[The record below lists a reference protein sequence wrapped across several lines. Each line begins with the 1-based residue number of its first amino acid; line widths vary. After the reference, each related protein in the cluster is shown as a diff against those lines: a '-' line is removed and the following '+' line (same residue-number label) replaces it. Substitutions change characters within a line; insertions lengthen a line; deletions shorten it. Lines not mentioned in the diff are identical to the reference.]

1 MKVNE
6 ILTSFT
12 IYTNNE
18 ESAFLDSLSD
28 ETILLSRFNEHDQEI
43 LNNLIRKSLV
53 MKIVENGQVSIRK
66 NAKPGSAQKTK

>member
-18 ESAFLDSLSD
+18 ESALLDSLSD

-43 LNNLIRKSLV
+43 LNNLIRKPLV

-66 NAKPGSAQKTK
+66 NAKPGTAQKTK

>member
-18 ESAFLDSLSD
+18 ESALLDSLSN

-66 NAKPGSAQKTK
+66 NAKPGTAQKTK

>member
-18 ESAFLDSLSD
+18 ESALLDSLSD

>member
-18 ESAFLDSLSD
+18 ESALLDSISD
-28 ETILLSRFNEHDQEI
+28 EPILLSRFNEHDQEI

-53 MKIVENGQVSIRK
+53 VKIVENGQVSIRK
-66 NAKPGSAQKTK
+66 NAKPGTAQKTK